1 MAMTTPGIDQLLGEL
16 RATASR
22 AAGREA
28 AAPAGEPASFADLL
42 KASVDQVGAAQQ
54 RSEQLQA
61 AYEADSPDVNV
72 QDVMISLQKA
82 NLSFQTMVQVRNRL
96 VSAYQEI
103 MNVQV

>member
-1 MAMTTPGIDQLLGEL
+1 MTPTGIDQLLGEL

-22 AAGREA
+22 ATGKDAA
-28 AAPAGEPASFADLL
+28 AAPGEAASFADLL
-42 KASVDQVGAAQQ
+42 KASIDEVGAAQQ
-54 RSEQLQA
+54 RSEKLQA
-61 AYEADSPDVNV
+61 AYEADDPATNL

-96 VSAYQEI
+96 VTAYQEI